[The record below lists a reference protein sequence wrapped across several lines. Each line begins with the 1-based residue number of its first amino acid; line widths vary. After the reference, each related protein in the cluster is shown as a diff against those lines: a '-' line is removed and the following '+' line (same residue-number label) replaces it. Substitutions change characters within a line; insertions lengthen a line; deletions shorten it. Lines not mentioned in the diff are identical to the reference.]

1 MIKSPKISNISGN
14 AKIQKMK
21 KFLSALSALSIF
33 ALLITVNI
41 QTASASF
48 TDLYKNNKNYKAII
62 YLQENDII
70 QGYPD
75 GTFQP
80 AQEINRAEFLKII
93 LEGSNITL
101 DKNEITLP
109 FSDTRNEE
117 WFTPYIKKAYTE
129 GWIVGY
135 IDGTFKPNQ
144 TISKVEALKIL
155 GEAQQ
160 WDLPQEIDQLPYA
173 DISASAWYA
182 KYVVFAHTNDYLE
195 GTEEL
200 FSPNDLMTRANIS
213 EIIYRTLIAE
223 TSEDQTQ
230 DTLSN
235 EEIEAE
241 YSADNTAETDDTDEE
256 ELLFTPHSYEEISRT
271 FFDNIALDGVLPN
284 TFYKNEVYIIEGEL
298 TLGGSDKITV
308 FLDTND
314 DDDTDY
320 LLFTGDLEN
329 NRFEIPIYFK
339 NSGNYHIGIIL
350 GTSGN
355 TKLADISILP
365 SLPEPTSQK
374 EPEKE
379 LQSLNIN
386 YKNDTTFA
394 EFSAPSSLLK
404 ILTLK
409 QNSKSVQYISRQN
422 LDTIPV
428 SYSDFEDFSEGTVT
442 YYTETAELD
451 TIKPVKISSDYSKSS
466 EKTFKAVQHT
476 YDNISEDE
484 ISANP
489 PDTLSGNSEKI
500 LFSGTV
506 NTDTQ
511 TNAYVIK
518 PDGFVDS
525 VTLSTTDTTSDY
537 FGTEIIE
544 DGDNFRFEYTIED
557 EGRFIVEILNKSGSP
572 TINHPVYVGNIIP
585 LIPDYFDLNER
596 FFFSGNFNLNT
607 LREDLLEEINESR
620 SNHGLSEVKMDT
632 DLNNLAQSHS
642 DDMVEDNFFGH
653 INSENQTPNDRR
665 IEAGISTSVSENI
678 AKDISVKFAHLGLMR
693 SGTHRENIL
702 DPNWEVIGIGIS
714 LDDGYIYITEEF
726 STEKISENDLENYKD
741 ELLSRII
748 SERNS
753 NNLPLLKYSNDI
765 ESACKY
771 LNDLV
776 IIDEE
781 TITEND
787 LIKALNL
794 YDIGGTSQYVGRTY
808 NTWPDI
814 LFSILEEENSII
826 NDDWRSIGIDIQLDK
841 IGIIHTSFML
851 NK

>member
-1 MIKSPKISNISGN
+1 
-14 AKIQKMK
+14 MK
-21 KFLSALSALSIF
+21 KFPTTPTIKTALSALSVLT
-33 ALLITVNI
+33 LLITINI

-48 TDLYKNNKNYKAII
+48 TDLFKNNKNYTAII

-70 QGYPD
+70 QGYSD

-93 LEGSNITL
+93 LEGSGITL

-109 FSDTRNEE
+109 FSDTKNEE

-129 GWIVGY
+129 NWIVGY

-144 TISKVEALKIL
+144 TINKVEALKIL
-155 GEAQQ
+155 GEVQQ
-160 WDLPQEIDQLPYA
+160 WDLPQEINSLPYT
-173 DISASAWYA
+173 DISATAWYT

-195 GTEEL
+195 ETED
-200 FSPNDLMTRANIS
+200 FFNPSDLMTRANIS
-213 EIIYRTLIAE
+213 EIIYRTLINEITEDE
-223 TSEDQTQ
+223 TQNTVP
-230 DTLSN
+230 N

-241 YSADNTAETDDTDEE
+241 YSADNTAKTDDTNDEE
-256 ELLFTPHSYEEISRT
+256 LSFTPHDYEEISRT

-298 TLGGSDKITV
+298 TLDGSDKITV

-314 DDDTDY
+314 DDNTDY

-355 TKLADISILP
+355 TKLADMSVLP

-379 LQSLNIN
+379 LSSLDID

-394 EFSAPSSLLK
+394 EFSAPSNLLK
-404 ILTLK
+404 ILTLE
-409 QNSKSVQYISRQN
+409 QDSKSTQYISRQN

-428 SYSDFEDFSEGTVT
+428 NYSDFENFSEGTVT
-442 YYTETAELD
+442 YYTKTAELD
-451 TIKPVKISSDYSKSS
+451 TIKPVKISSGYSKSS

-476 YDNISEDE
+476 YDNISKDE

-489 PDTLSGNSEKI
+489 PDTLLSNSEKI

-518 PDGFVDS
+518 PNGFVEP
-525 VTLSTTDTTSDY
+525 VTLSTIDPTINY

-544 DGDNFRFEYTIED
+544 DGDNFRFEYTIKD
-557 EGRFIVEILNKSGSP
+557 EGRFIVEILNKNGSP

-620 SNHGLSEVKMDT
+620 SNHGLSEVSMDT
-632 DLNNLAQSHS
+632 DLNNLAQDHS
-642 DDMVEDNFFGH
+642 NDMVEDEFFGH
-653 INSENQTPNDRR
+653 INSENQTPDDRR
-665 IEAGISTSVSENI
+665 IEAGILTPVSENI
-678 AKDISVKFAHLGLMR
+678 AKDISIKFAHLGLMR
-693 SGTHRENIL
+693 SGSHRENIL
-702 DPNWEVIGIGIS
+702 DPNWEIVGIGIS
-714 LDDGYIYITEEF
+714 LDNGYLYVTEEF
-726 STEKISENDLENYKD
+726 STEKISENDLENYED
-741 ELLSRII
+741 ELLSEIAL
-748 SERNS
+748 ERNS
-753 NNLPLLKYSNDI
+753 NNLPLLRYANDI

-771 LNDLV
+771 LNDLA

-787 LIKALNL
+787 LIDALNL
-794 YDIGGTSQYVGRTY
+794 YDIGGTSQYIGRTY

-841 IGIIHTSFML
+841 IGLIHTAFML